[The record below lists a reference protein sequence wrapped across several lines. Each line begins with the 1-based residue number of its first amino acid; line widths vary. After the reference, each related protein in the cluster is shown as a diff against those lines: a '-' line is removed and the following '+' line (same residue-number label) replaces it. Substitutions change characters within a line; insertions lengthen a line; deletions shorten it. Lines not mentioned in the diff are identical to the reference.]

1 MHFPGKIRYKG
12 LASFYPTDRGP
23 ASPATDRTQAEH
35 GFAGRNLPVRT
46 GPPSPVSCTR
56 THAGQVQG
64 GSRTST
70 RHVPATPGMTSWGIA
85 RSPCREGPSVRCHH
99 VPFSGFRTGRF
110 PLVWPLFCC
119 GDGSFQST
127 LPCPSCHTG
136 LAFFVKICFLQSVQR
151 GLGQSVR
158 KSIREFGQ
166 TFPCGRHFQNLK
178 AASADVCNDA
188 SAVACQAP
196 YNVRYTTLHTFAQ
209 HTGTASRHQGQQTGM
224 ACLSPCACRLLPLLL
239 PSLSRNPVQPAPSAA
254 LPGAPSVPSSPARD
268 NMQDGQTDGCIS
280 RKSPGMSLSLAAG
293 RACPC
298 RIPRKERRTFSLK
311 TC

>member
-1 MHFPGKIRYKG
+1 MCLFQASGQAAFPLSGRSS
-12 LASFYPTDRGP
+12 A
-23 ASPATDRTQAEH
+23 
-35 GFAGRNLPVRT
+35 AGT
-46 GPPSPVSCTR
+46 GPFSPLCPAHPVTPALPFLSKYAFCKVFSVDSGRVCAKVSENSDR
-56 THAGQVQG
+56 
-64 GSRTST
+64 
-70 RHVPATPGMTSWGIA
+70 
-85 RSPCREGPSVRCHH
+85 
-99 VPFSGFRTGRF
+99 
-110 PLVWPLFCC
+110 L
-119 GDGSFQST
+119 
-127 LPCPSCHTG
+127 
-136 LAFFVKICFLQSVQR
+136 
-151 GLGQSVR
+151 
-158 KSIREFGQ
+158 
-166 TFPCGRHFQNLK
+166 RHFQNLK

-224 ACLSPCACRLLPLLL
+224 ACLSPCACRPLPLLL